1 MCVPLKTVGD
11 TGCTCLMQL
20 MVRTGELDAG
30 LHEILLKYGKSDFI
44 KHGISACVE
53 KIKTENEK
61 PQQKKGNTR

>member
-30 LHEILLKYGKSDFI
+30 LHEILVK
-44 KHGISACVE
+44 
-53 KIKTENEK
+53 
-61 PQQKKGNTR
+61 